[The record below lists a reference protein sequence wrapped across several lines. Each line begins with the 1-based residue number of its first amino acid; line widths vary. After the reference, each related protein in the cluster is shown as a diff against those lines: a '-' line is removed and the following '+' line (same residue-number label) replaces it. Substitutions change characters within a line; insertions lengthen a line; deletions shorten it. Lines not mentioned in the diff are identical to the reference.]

1 MTHDEYLA
9 RLELWTDADA
19 PAVLVHAESCAACR
33 REARIA
39 QRALEPLLP
48 RRVSRAEEAARLAA
62 AAAIIAVL
70 ILGIPARSGP
80 KASPP
85 AVSRYRIVGDA
96 SSVTAYTPAGIVVTA
111 GQPAVENKETVR

>member
-1 MTHDEYLA
+1 MTHDDYLA

-19 PAVLVHAESCAACR
+19 AAVLAHAESCAACR
-33 REARIA
+33 QEARIA

-48 RRVSRAEEAARLAA
+48 RRASRAEEAARLAA
-62 AAAIIAVL
+62 AAAVIAVL
-70 ILGIPARSGP
+70 VLGIPVGSGP

-96 SSVTAYTPAGIVVTA
+96 SGVIAYTPAGVVVTA
-111 GQPAVENKETVR
+111 GQNKETVR